1 MSSKDSKKMLYYKI
15 VVQQTIVPYKEGT
28 GDNMAMQWERYSP
41 HILQVRKVN
50 LY

>member
-1 MSSKDSKKMLYYKI
+1 MSYKDSKKNALLQD
-15 VVQQTIVPYKEGT
+15 VRLQTIVPHKEGT

-41 HILQVRKVN
+41 HILQVRKVK